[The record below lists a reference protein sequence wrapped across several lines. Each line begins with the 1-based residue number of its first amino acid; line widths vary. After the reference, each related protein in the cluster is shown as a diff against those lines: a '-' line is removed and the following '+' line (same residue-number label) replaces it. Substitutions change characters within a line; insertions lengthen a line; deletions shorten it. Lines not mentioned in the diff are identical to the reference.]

1 MSSDDSLVSL
11 GRIAGAFGLRGDVKV
26 KASDPTEFS
35 VGLRL
40 IARTPAGGE
49 RDMIV
54 EAVRIHKGDAL
65 LRFRDVPDATAA
77 DALAGVVVF
86 AQRADLAPLPPDTYR
101 DADLVGLS
109 VVDARLGELGL
120 VESVRHYPG
129 SDMLVV
135 GSSLIPMLRAFDVRV
150 DLGAKRVD
158 VTLPAGFEDL

>member
-1 MSSDDSLVSL
+1 VSSDASLVSL

-26 KASDPTEFS
+26 QASDPTEFS

-40 IARTPAGGE
+40 VARTPAGAE
-49 RDMIV
+49 REMIV

-65 LRFRDVPDATAA
+65 LRFHDVPDATAA

-86 AQRADLAPLPPDTYR
+86 AHRADLAPLPPDTYR
-101 DADLVGLS
+101 DADLIGLA
-109 VVDARLGELGL
+109 VVDARLGELGP

-150 DLGAKRVD
+150 DLGAKRID

>member
-1 MSSDDSLVSL
+1 MTSDASLVSL

-26 KASDPTEFS
+26 QASDPTEFAT
-35 VGLRL
+35 GLRL
-40 IARTPAGGE
+40 VARTPSGVE
-49 RDMIV
+49 REMIV

-86 AQRADLAPLPPDTYR
+86 AHRADLAPLPAGTYR
-101 DADLVGLS
+101 DADLIGLT
-109 VVDARLGELGL
+109 VVDARLGELGC

-135 GSSLIPMLRAFDVRV
+135 GSSLIPMVRAFDVRI
-150 DLGAKRVD
+150 DLASKRVD

>member
-1 MSSDDSLVSL
+1 VTSDAALVSL
-11 GRIAGAFGLRGDVKV
+11 GRIAGAFGLRGEVKV
-26 KASDPTEFS
+26 QASDPTEFTA
-35 VGLRL
+35 GLRL
-40 IARTPAGGE
+40 VARTPAGLE
-49 RDMIV
+49 REMIV

-86 AQRADLAPLPPDTYR
+86 AHRADLAPLPADTYR
-101 DADLVGLS
+101 DADLIGLT
-109 VVDARLGELGL
+109 VVDARLGELGA

-135 GSSLIPMLRAFDVRV
+135 GSALIPMLRAFDVRIDV
-150 DLGAKRVD
+150 AAKRVD

>member
-1 MSSDDSLVSL
+1 VSSDASLVSL

-26 KASDPTEFS
+26 QASDPSEFS
-35 VGLRL
+35 AGLRL
-40 IARTPAGGE
+40 VARTPAGAE
-49 RDMIV
+49 REMIV

-86 AQRADLAPLPPDTYR
+86 AHRADLAPLPQDTYR
-101 DADLVGLS
+101 DADLIGLA